1 MSAQSTAVLLELV
14 LGWMPRQRLW
24 PAREMQPHLT
34 KLRRL
39 ATGWRSP
46 VALWW
51 VTENA
56 DNGEDLLERSALLQR
71 KEGHGF
77 VGWGGHLVWKQV
89 RRVPFNYMTE
99 YLLCCSATKEVL
111 LPLVHR

>member
-1 MSAQSTAVLLELV
+1 MEDHSLRETASDSSACK
-14 LGWMPRQRLW
+14 RI
-24 PAREMQPHLT
+24 PHLT